1 MRANNVVLNYKL
13 EDVSISKAYS
23 FPFEVSFSEIRK
35 LSKGYVKLH
44 WHDEIQISIVTKGSV
59 EFIVGEKSYILKNGQ
74 AIFINTQR
82 IHMAKSVGDEDCIY
96 HSIMFNAKLLKMFP
110 GSIIEQKYIDPVI
123 TSNKLNS
130 IEIYGN
136 NNWEQD
142 ALKYI
147 SDIINVDI
155 IQDKGYELK
164 IYIDL
169 LNLTFSQKS
178 IIGSGGYMPED
189 VKDVIEIMKSGKW
202 DIESIITHEFS
213 LDNIENA
220 IQMASDTSKSLNV
233 VIKF

>member
-1 MRANNVVLNYKL
+1 MRANNVVLNDKL

-169 LNLTFSQKS
+169 LKRKTYKVWCQR
-178 IIGSGGYMPED
+178 
-189 VKDVIEIMKSGKW
+189 
-202 DIESIITHEFS
+202 
-213 LDNIENA
+213 NI
-220 IQMASDTSKSLNV
+220 SV
-233 VIKF
+233 